1 MLKFGNT
8 KNFQTSGIK
17 VLVYGRPGSGKT
29 TLCATAP
36 APVILSAES
45 GLLSLR
51 NCEIDTITIESM
63 KDLQEAYEYFAH
75 DPEAKKYQTICLD
88 SISEIAEIV
97 LANEKQINADARKAY
112 GAMQDTLTSV
122 IRSFRDL
129 PNFNVYFSCK
139 MEKSE
144 DDQGMI
150 KYMPSFPGRNLAQ
163 NVGYFFDEEFA
174 MLSYTDQ
181 EGKIQRCLQ
190 TRADAQYEAKDRA
203 GVLDIYELPD
213 LTGIF
218 NKIKGIQEV

>member
-17 VLVYGRPGSGKT
+17 VLVYGRPGIGKT

-36 APVILSAES
+36 APIILSAES

-51 NCEIDTITIESM
+51 SREIDTITVESIE
-63 KDLQEAYEYFAH
+63 DLKEAYEFFASSQ
-75 DPEAKKYQTICLD
+75 EAQRYQTICLD
-88 SISEIAEIV
+88 SISEIAELV
-97 LANEKQINADARKAY
+97 LAKEKTINADARKAY
-112 GAMQDTLTSV
+112 GTMQDTLVSV

-144 DDQGMI
+144 DDLGTI
-150 KYMPSFPGRNLAQ
+150 KFMPSFPGRNLAQ

-174 MLSYTDQ
+174 MVASSDQ
-181 EGKIQRCLQ
+181 EGNVYRWLQ
-190 TRADAQYEAKDRA
+190 TRADTQYEAKDRA
-203 GVLDIYELPD
+203 GVLDAYEAPN
-213 LTGIF
+213 LTSIF
-218 NKIKGIQEV
+218 NKIKGIGE